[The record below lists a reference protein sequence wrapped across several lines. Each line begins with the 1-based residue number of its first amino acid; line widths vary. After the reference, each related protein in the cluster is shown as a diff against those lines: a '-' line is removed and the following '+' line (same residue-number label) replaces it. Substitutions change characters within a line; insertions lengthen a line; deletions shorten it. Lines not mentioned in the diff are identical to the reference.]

1 MPILPDPLLHADMQV
16 SAEVE
21 TPSAPFEKRVL
32 VRLHGLVHAKPQLG
46 VPQRLLAH
54 LRTRSIQGQILPAGD
69 GFLAVSRKA
78 LGRDPFPLLRGK
90 PRARPRKKRSAWW
103 WWCGACFDRPG
114 ALGVEAL
121 CELAQRFAPL
131 HRRFV

>member
-54 LRTRSIQGQILPAGD
+54 L
-69 GFLAVSRKA
+69 
-78 LGRDPFPLLRGK
+78 
-90 PRARPRKKRSAWW
+90 
-103 WWCGACFDRPG
+103 
-114 ALGVEAL
+114 LGVEAL

-131 HRRFV
+131 HRRFACLTCLHP